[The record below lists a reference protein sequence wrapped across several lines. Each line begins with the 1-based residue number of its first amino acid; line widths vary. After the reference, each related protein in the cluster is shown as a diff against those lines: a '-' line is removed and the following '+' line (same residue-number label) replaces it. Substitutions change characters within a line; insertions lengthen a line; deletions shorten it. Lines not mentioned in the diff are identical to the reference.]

1 MRIGHRRIRLSVAVH
16 VQALPAGPPVPLA
29 SPVRRSSTAVSLP
42 PLRECSEGP
51 AAAGSGEQL
60 PCMKQEQQEGVVAA
74 LFGLSQPT
82 SIAT

>member
-1 MRIGHRRIRLSVAVH
+1 MPPADPAVLSAT
-16 VQALPAGPPVPLA
+16 PLQH
-29 SPVRRSSTAVSLP
+29 STPSVSLP
-42 PLRECSEGP
+42 PLQTLSGDL
-51 AAAGSGEQL
+51 AAAGSAEQL

>member
-1 MRIGHRRIRLSVAVH
+1 
-16 VQALPAGPPVPLA
+16 
-29 SPVRRSSTAVSLP
+29 LP
-42 PLRECSEGP
+42 PLQERSEDP
-51 AAAGSGEQL
+51 AAAGSAEQL